1 MSKVNEYQE
10 PKTVEPYPDLP
21 NVDEEA
27 EEALLDCLLIN
38 PHSIADILFLEPD
51 WMWNLRY
58 RLALETM
65 LEIYNRGD
73 VPDQLA
79 LISELKLKGKWQE
92 FGEYHT
98 LMLISGR
105 AITSLNTLTYAR
117 AIAVNAF
124 KRGIFDIGR
133 KIADLSYS
141 NESEINSLMLAAH
154 TMLDDIPAGNLD
166 NDLVPLTAAH
176 DDEFTRLEAIQNGEI
191 IPDTGVSTGYID
203 MDELL
208 GGGFHAG
215 NLVII
220 AGRPGWGK
228 TSFMLN
234 LAANIATNGDSI
246 AYFSLEMDQQEL
258 SRRIDAMVS
267 NIPMN
272 VLRSGKLSPQQWTEY
287 VKHTEITGKI
297 SSHILVNKLFDISVP
312 YIRSKIRTLIKSD
325 DIKAVFV
332 DYLGLMQASS
342 KQHDRRAELEQMTLQ
357 LKNTARS
364 LAIPII
370 VATQMNR
377 AVEGRASNEPTLSDL
392 RETGSQEQDADV
404 VMFIYPEKEATKDTQ
419 RKIKIEKQRNGAT
432 GAFYLQWEPARTLL
446 RNFANDYGYSS
457 RALWERKDD

>member
-1 MSKVNEYQE
+1 MGKVNDYAE
-10 PKTVEPYPDLP
+10 VEPYPELP

-38 PHSIADILFLEPD
+38 PYSIADILFLQPG

-58 RLALETM
+58 RLAFATM

-79 LISELKLKGKWQE
+79 LISELKLKGKWQD
-92 FGEYHT
+92 FGEYET
-98 LMLISGR
+98 LSLIGGR
-105 AITSLNTLTYAR
+105 AITSTNTLTYAR

-124 KRGIFDIGR
+124 KRGLFDIGR
-133 KIADLSYS
+133 KIADLSDS
-141 NESEINSLMLAAH
+141 GESEINKLMLAAH
-154 TMLDDIPAGNLD
+154 SMLDDVPAANLD
-166 NDLVPLTAAH
+166 NDLVPLTEAH
-176 DDEFTRLEAIQNGEI
+176 DSEFARLEAIQNGESV
-191 IPDTGVSTGYID
+191 PDAGVSTGYID
-203 MDELL
+203 MDGIL

-234 LAANIATNGDSI
+234 LAANMATNGEKM
-246 AYFSLEMDQQEL
+246 AYFSLEMDQAEL
-258 SRRIDAMVS
+258 SRRIDSMVTG
-267 NIPMN
+267 IPMN
-272 VLRSGKLSPQQWTEY
+272 VLRSGKLSPEQWNEY
-287 VKHTEITGKI
+287 VKHTDTTGRITGQ
-297 SSHILVNKLFDISVP
+297 ILVNQLFEISVP

-342 KQHDRRAELEQMTLQ
+342 RQDNRRAELEQMTLQ
-357 LKNTARS
+357 LKNTARA

-377 AVEGRASNEPTLSDL
+377 AVEGRASNEPNLSDL

-404 VMFIYPEKEATKDTQ
+404 VMFIYPEKEATKDIQ
-419 RKIKIEKQRNGAT
+419 RKVKIEKQRNGAT
-432 GAFYLQWEPARTLL
+432 GDFFLQWEPKRTLL
-446 RNFANDYGYSS
+446 RNFADDYGYSS
-457 RALWERKDD
+457 RALWEPRKD